1 MDTSSGVYSLIS
13 SVQQF
18 FSEQSDAKL
27 KQVQRDLDVK
37 KKQPLHCLRVLCEV
51 TASSRDAL
59 CCRCSYKWRRRA
71 CPTLCCIKITWRP
84 PTSFPFLS
92 SCLTR
97 LPLPVSARALCSSKP
112 SPSCSTWVR
121 SREAFSLNRLIFTF
135 ELFVVAS
142 NETLCDVLC
151 YQYQIAALVFSHLRR
166 QASDHSN
173 NSNSSVSTVA
183 SDDVRLS
190 SVELQTQQVALR
202 LLYRVTYSR
211 KLSTEMNHE
220 ELLAYLVDKMCV

>member
-1 MDTSSGVYSLIS
+1 MS
-13 SVQQF
+13 
-18 FSEQSDAKL
+18 
-27 KQVQRDLDVK
+27 
-37 KKQPLHCLRVLCEV
+37 
-51 TASSRDAL
+51 
-59 CCRCSYKWRRRA
+59 
-71 CPTLCCIKITWRP
+71 
-84 PTSFPFLS
+84 
-92 SCLTR
+92 
-97 LPLPVSARALCSSKP
+97 
-112 SPSCSTWVR
+112 
-121 SREAFSLNRLIFTF
+121 SREAFSLNRLIFIF

-190 SVELQTQQVALR
+190 SVELQTHQVALR

-220 ELLAYLVDKMCV
+220 ELLAYLVDKMSV